1 MNNEWIIHEKAN
13 VSKEWDSL
21 TFYSYQSKRQENL
34 TMPALLEL
42 IQNKGLAVI
51 QYDGKNP
58 IVLTLLDQTI
68 DVKRD

>member
-1 MNNEWIIHEKAN
+1 MPDEWIIHEKAN
-13 VSKEWDSL
+13 VSKEWDDL

-42 IQNKGLAVI
+42 IKNKGLAVI
-51 QYDGKNP
+51 QYDGKTP